1 MAISLKVHLKLLE
14 SSPPAKKSGE
24 KNCRVFLCDWMK
36 QTNPFC
42 KIEFVSETK
51 KTSSEQ
57 KNSDLMEEKR
67 NLMTGVMD
75 GSQLRSPAIALIEKS
90 FKAEKLINF
99 SC

>member
-1 MAISLKVHLKLLE
+1 MTGFSRPIHF
-14 SSPPAKKSGE
+14 AKS
-24 KNCRVFLCDWMK
+24 NLFQK
-36 QTNPFC
+36 Q
-42 KIEFVSETK
+42 
-51 KTSSEQ
+51 KTLSEQ